1 MGKIIFDSVKII
13 WKMFIS
19 FKNIY
24 IYIYILI
31 LTTYTIILFF
41 KKKYHIKYA
50 VNLPV
55 FYFNVTKKKSR

>member
-1 MGKIIFDSVKII
+1 MGKIKFDSVKII

-19 FKNIY
+19 FKKK

-41 KKKYHIKYA
+41 KKNII
-50 VNLPV
+50 
-55 FYFNVTKKKSR
+55 

>member
-41 KKKYHIKYA
+41 KKNII
-50 VNLPV
+50 
-55 FYFNVTKKKSR
+55 